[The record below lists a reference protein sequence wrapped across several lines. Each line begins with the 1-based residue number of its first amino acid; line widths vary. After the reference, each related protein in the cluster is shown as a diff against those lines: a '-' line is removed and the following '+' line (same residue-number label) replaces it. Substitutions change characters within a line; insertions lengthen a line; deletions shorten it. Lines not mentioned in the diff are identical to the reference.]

1 MLRKT
6 MMILAV
12 ALGLFAPGAATGQQ
26 SLSADQARDFINRL
40 GQRTMVALK
49 GQGMSPR
56 QRGAELGRI
65 LLDGLDFDT
74 ISMHTLG
81 RYGRRSDSTEFR
93 EFSTLF
99 AAHIIDMAI
108 EKFGGMPVDSY
119 AVTSSQSMPNGDV
132 VVNTSVSAG
141 GTISAGWRVRMLPAG
156 PKIIDIMVDGYSMT
170 THFNGQFQDWL
181 SKAGLEGLVNKMRG
195 QVRNSPSLVVVRE
208 IRGNG

>member
-1 MLRKT
+1 MLRRMT
-6 MMILAV
+6 MIVAI
-12 ALGLFAPGAATGQQ
+12 ALGLFAPGVAMSQQ
-26 SLSADQARDFINRL
+26 SLSAEQARDFIDRL

-49 GQGMSPR
+49 GQGMSPQ

-81 RYGRRSDSTEFR
+81 RYGRRTDSTEFR

-108 EKFGGMPVDSY
+108 DKFGSMPVDSY
-119 AVTSSQSMPNGDV
+119 AVTSTQPMPNGDV
-132 VVNTSVSAG
+132 VVNTSVAAG
-141 GTISAGWRVRMLPAG
+141 NSISAGWRVRLLPVG
-156 PKIIDIMVDGYSMT
+156 PKIVDIVVDGYSMT
-170 THFNGQFQDWL
+170 THFNGQYQDWL